1 MKILVPFAPHLAY
14 ECFELLKC
22 KTTNV
27 WPTIDKK
34 NILDEI
40 KMAIQIN
47 GKTRDIIEMKKD
59 QSESEITKLVLKS
72 SKAKKYVEG
81 NKILK
86 TIFVKNRII
95 NFIINKKFVLL
106 LLIICYLIVDLRLS
120 QKMTLVTIKSK
131 KF

>member
-1 MKILVPFAPHLAY
+1 
-14 ECFELLKC
+14 
-22 KTTNV
+22 
-27 WPTIDKK
+27 
-34 NILDEI
+34 
-40 KMAIQIN
+40 MAIQIN

-95 NFIINKKFVLL
+95 NYIIK
-106 LLIICYLIVDLRLS
+106 
-120 QKMTLVTIKSK
+120 
-131 KF
+131 